1 MNGFPNRSYY
11 GKHTGKPVRT
21 GHAAPPSKEKFRGTT
36 PKKPARKN
44 PENKPA
50 RIKQPI
56 SRPTPANR
64 RIDAFE
70 AEYQAFIA
78 QLKAKKAAEEAKKEE
93 QKVEPVI
100 EPTVEGLD

>member
-11 GKHTGKPVRT
+11 GKHTGKTVRT
-21 GHAAPPSKEKFRGTT
+21 GHAAPPSKEKFRGAT

-44 PENKPA
+44 PDNKPS
-50 RIKQPI
+50 RFKQPI

-78 QLKAKKAAEEAKKEE
+78 QLKAKKAAEEEK
-93 QKVEPVI
+93 KVEPVI
-100 EPTVEGLD
+100 EGLD